1 MKQPPR
7 SLMQRRTFS
16 TALATMLAAAS
27 MPAFAQSRPAFIR
40 APRLKPGDTLAL
52 INPSGALFEREPYAI
67 AAETLRALGFKVRE
81 APNLR
86 ARYGHLAGTDRQRA
100 DDVNAMFA
108 DPGVQGL
115 LAMSGGAGGNRMLP
129 LVDYELIQRT
139 PKFLGGHA
147 DLTGLINAVYTR
159 TGLVTFHAPMGN
171 SEWNAFN
178 VDHFKRAVVEAE
190 PMTLASPR
198 GEGDVLV
205 PREGHITTIRG
216 GTARGLLI
224 GGNLSVLASMAGS
237 PYWPRFDGSI
247 LLLEEHDE
255 LIHRVDR
262 ALATLKLAGA
272 FSRLSGVVI
281 GAFVNCTPG
290 KGHASLTLD
299 ELFDDY
305 FRALNIPVYRG
316 AQFGQVA
323 RQFTLPIGLPVEMDA
338 GAGTLRFLGPA
349 VT

>member
-1 MKQPPR
+1 MY
-7 SLMQRRTFS
+7 RRTFS

-27 MPAFAQSRPAFIR
+27 MPGPALAQSRPAFIR
-40 APRLKPGDTLAL
+40 APRLKPGDTIAL
-52 INPSGALFEREPYAI
+52 INPSGALFERAPYAI
-67 AAETLRALGFKVRE
+67 ATETLRALGFKVRE

-86 ARYGHLAGTDRQRA
+86 ARHGHLAGTDRQRA

-115 LAMSGGAGGNRMLP
+115 LAMSGSAGGNRMLA

-159 TGLVTFHAPMGN
+159 TGLVTFHAPMGD

-198 GEGDVLV
+198 GESDALV
-205 PREGHITTIRG
+205 PRQGHITTIRG
-216 GTARGLLI
+216 GSARGLLI
-224 GGNLSVLASMAGS
+224 GGNLSVLASIAGS

-255 LIHRVDR
+255 LIPRVDR
-262 ALATLKLAGA
+262 ALATLRLAGA
-272 FSRLSGVVI
+272 FSRLSGVVL
-281 GAFVNCTPG
+281 GAFVDCKPG

-299 ELFDDY
+299 DLFDDY
-305 FRALNIPVYRG
+305 FRALNIPVFRG

-338 GAGTLRFLGPA
+338 GAGTLRMLGPA
-349 VT
+349 VS

>member
-1 MKQPPR
+1 MK
-7 SLMQRRTFS
+7 RRTFS
-16 TALATMLAAAS
+16 SAVAALLAAAS
-27 MPAFAQSRPAFIR
+27 APGPALAQSRPAFIR
-40 APRLKPGDTLAL
+40 APRLKPGDTIAL
-52 INPSGALFEREPYAI
+52 INPSGALFERAPYAI

-115 LAMSGGAGGNRMLP
+115 LAMSGGAGGNRMLA

-224 GGNLSVLASMAGS
+224 GGNLSALASMAGS

-255 LIHRVDR
+255 LIPRVDR

-272 FSRLSGVVI
+272 FSRLSGVVL

-290 KGHASLTLD
+290 RRHASLTLD

-323 RQFTLPIGLPVEMDA
+323 RKFTLPIGLPVEMDA

-349 VT
+349 VA

>member
-1 MKQPPR
+1 MKQPTLTSNDGPSPPR
-7 SLMQRRTFS
+7 WPRCWRPPRCPRLR
-16 TALATMLAAAS
+16 
-27 MPAFAQSRPAFIR
+27 AQSRPAFIR
-40 APRLKPGDTLAL
+40 APRLKLGDTLAL

-198 GEGDVLV
+198 GEGDVA
-205 PREGHITTIRG
+205 GA
-216 GTARGLLI
+216 ARG
-224 GGNLSVLASMAGS
+224 
-237 PYWPRFDGSI
+237 PHHDDPRR
-247 LLLEEHDE
+247 
-255 LIHRVDR
+255 HRARPADR
-262 ALATLKLAGA
+262 
-272 FSRLSGVVI
+272 
-281 GAFVNCTPG
+281 
-290 KGHASLTLD
+290 
-299 ELFDDY
+299 
-305 FRALNIPVYRG
+305 
-316 AQFGQVA
+316 
-323 RQFTLPIGLPVEMDA
+323 RQPL
-338 GAGTLRFLGPA
+338 GAGVDGRLALLAALRRLDPA
-349 VT
+349 ARRA